1 MTMESKRILNRIIF
15 INIANTDYSSA
26 EIAGNTCFVG
36 TNNMGKTTL
45 QRAILFFYSANTRG
59 LGISGSQKSF
69 EDYYFQYPNSY
80 IIYEI
85 LTEEGMFHV
94 MIYRHNKLL
103 FRFVESPFNKDL
115 YIVNNEAVLP
125 KEVLTRF
132 NENKLYYSDQIET
145 FERYRNIIYGADPDK
160 RYKKFALL
168 KGNSNYHNIPLAI
181 TSIFLSSEASIKAE
195 FVKECIANSISTKH
209 TNIELKT
216 VERQLR
222 QFTEKYQDIETFFR
236 KENAQRGE
244 LIKDNFSQIKN
255 LKTKQRALAAELGG
269 AIKYATE
276 QKDLLGLQ
284 VANFRQKA
292 EALTKD
298 FKWKE
303 NAFQEKKGEINQE
316 IGAIK
321 SRLKEADKKQKEY
334 QGKGIEDL
342 LKKADEKAQL
352 LASLQARETEYST
365 LTAGFKDVEQQYK
378 TLFDGLEN
386 EKKEFLNMI
395 ASQGL
400 SLERK
405 FQEVKSKLAE
415 EFRKNENSLREKH
428 ASATDQ
434 FKGRLHKKELD
445 KQKAEFSEKEIKKK
459 KYFEREIALIK
470 ENLDEIG
477 KRRLDREAQSKI
489 KNREIESLRK
499 EAEHIKEK
507 NKITAEQFTSKNKEE
522 IALIDEKIK
531 AIEEKLS
538 VHQNAF
544 FGFLQENY
552 PEWHKT
558 IGKVCNEELLFS
570 KDLNPKLIQKEL
582 DSLYGI
588 QLDLANVKIHSKS
601 LEEYEQEKS
610 TLLQEKSVLN
620 QNFLDFREAQA
631 REEQSK
637 LASIGKKSAQFKNE
651 LSQLDYDAEQDE
663 QKEKQFTLDLN
674 DWERKAESQREQ
686 DLTEVYTLQEEL
698 KKELAEINASM
709 KGLAESLKDEL
720 KLLKNKEAD
729 QLSEAKKDYDD
740 EAAVLEESKD
750 SKLEELNE
758 RREQLQKDKSKS
770 LKNKGIDDSKIKT
783 LENEIKSIKQGLD
796 EIEKNAELVN
806 DYKKDKRELF
816 DKVESFNKEKEILD
830 EKIKQ
835 CEKDFSVEK
844 QSFDKD
850 KIQLEKE
857 SSKFLEEL
865 KKYSDGL
872 DYFEKHF
879 KEKALFERLRHLI
892 EPATAMPSD
901 LGITALCSQLF
912 SNDGEYHG
920 QFEKFR
926 NKVTEFTG
934 RFRPEN
940 HLNFR
945 INTNANEF
953 EYERF
958 AEYLQEFYNEN
969 KIQTSIAEVAKN
981 HGMLIDAIATKVKA
995 LTDHKGRINRM
1006 ISKMEADFGRAS
1018 FESSKL
1024 IEYIKL
1030 KSEDSENKVLKKLQ
1044 KIAEFREQNP
1054 FLYGESNL
1062 FNQENKAKSEIDKKS
1077 VELLN
1082 DLQKTISEENYDEI
1096 KVQDLFEL
1104 RFRIKEGKN
1113 DTGWI
1118 EKIDRVGSTGTDM
1131 LVKAVIYIT
1140 LLNVFIKES
1149 TEKTAQNFKV
1159 HCIIDE
1165 VGQISAPYLKEL
1177 ISFAE
1182 ERNIYLINGLPNE
1195 SKLETHYNY
1204 TYKFRKDQHGNVKVV
1219 PLLTMSIEP

>member
-1 MTMESKRILNRIIF
+1 MENKRILNRIVF

-85 LTEEGMFHV
+85 MTEEGMFHV
-94 MIYRHNKLL
+94 MVYRHNKLL
-103 FRFVESPFNKDL
+103 FRFVDGPFNKDL

-132 NENKLYYSDQIET
+132 NEHKIYYSDQIET

-160 RYKKFALL
+160 RYKRFALI

-216 VERQLR
+216 IERQLR

-244 LIKDNFSQIKN
+244 LIKDNFAQIKN
-255 LKTKQRALAAELGG
+255 LKTKQRALAIELGG

-276 QKDLLGLQ
+276 QRDLLGLQ
-284 VANFRQKA
+284 VASFKQKV
-292 EALTKD
+292 EALTKE

-321 SRLKEADKKQKEY
+321 SKLREADKKQKEY

-342 LKKADEKAQL
+342 LKKAEEKAQL
-352 LASLQARETEYST
+352 LATLQARETEYST
-365 LTAGFKDVEQQYK
+365 LTAGFKDVEQQFRM
-378 TLFDGLEN
+378 LFDGLEN
-386 EKKEFLNMI
+386 EKKEFLNMM
-395 ASQGL
+395 ASQHL

-405 FQEVKSKLAE
+405 FQEAKGKLAE
-415 EFRKNENSLREKH
+415 EFRKNEIRLKEKN
-428 ASATDQ
+428 ASAIDQ
-434 FKGRLHKKELD
+434 YKSRLHKRELD
-445 KQKAEFSEKEIKKK
+445 KQKAEFSEREIKKK
-459 KYFEREIALIK
+459 KYFEREIGLIK
-470 ENLDEIG
+470 ENLKEIE

-489 KNREIESLRK
+489 KNREIEALRK

-507 NKITAEQFTSKNKEE
+507 NRITAEQFTLKNKEE
-522 IALIDEKIK
+522 LARIDEKIK

-544 FGFLQENY
+544 FGFLQEHY
-552 PEWHKT
+552 PEWPET
-558 IGKVCNEELLFS
+558 IGKVCNEEILFN
-570 KDLNPKLIQKEL
+570 KNLNPKLIQKEL
-582 DSLYGI
+582 DTLYGI
-588 QLDLANVKIHSKS
+588 QLDLSNVKIHSKS

-610 TLLQEKSVLN
+610 SLLEEKSKLN
-620 QNFLDFREAQA
+620 QSFLEFREEQA
-631 REEQSK
+631 REEQAR
-637 LASIGKKSAQFKNE
+637 LASIGRKSAQFKNE

-663 QKEKQFTLDLN
+663 QKEKQFVLDLN
-674 DWERKAESQREQ
+674 DWERKAEAQREQ
-686 DLTEVYTLQEEL
+686 DLTDLYSLQEEI
-698 KKELAEINASM
+698 KKELAEINASI
-709 KGLAESLKDEL
+709 KNLNDGLKEEL
-720 KLLKNKEAD
+720 KLLKNTEAERI
-729 QLSEAKKDYDD
+729 SEAQTAF
-740 EAAVLEESKD
+740 EEEVALLEETKKA
-750 SKLEELNE
+750 KLEELEE
-758 RREQLQKDKSKS
+758 RRAVLQKDKSSS
-770 LKNKGIDDSKIKT
+770 LKNKGIDDSRIKV
-783 LENEIKSIKQGLD
+783 LENEIKQIKQGLE
-796 EIEKNAELVN
+796 EIERNAEFVN

-816 DKVESFNKEKEILD
+816 DKIEFFNKEKELLED
-830 EKIKQ
+830 KLKQ
-835 CEKDFSVEK
+835 CEKDFSSEK
-844 QSFDKD
+844 QAYEKD

-857 SSKFLEEL
+857 SLKYHEEL
-865 KKYSDGL
+865 KKYTDGL

-879 KEKALFERLRHLI
+879 KEKALYERLKHLI
-892 EPATAMPSD
+892 EPATAMPSE

-926 NKVTEFTG
+926 NKITEFTG
-934 RFRPEN
+934 RFRPDN

-945 INTNANEF
+945 VNPNASEL

-1006 ISKMEADFGRAS
+1006 ISKMEADFGKAS

-1082 DLQKTISEENYDEI
+1082 DLQKTISEENYEEI

-1149 TEKTAQNFKV
+1149 TAKTAQNFKV